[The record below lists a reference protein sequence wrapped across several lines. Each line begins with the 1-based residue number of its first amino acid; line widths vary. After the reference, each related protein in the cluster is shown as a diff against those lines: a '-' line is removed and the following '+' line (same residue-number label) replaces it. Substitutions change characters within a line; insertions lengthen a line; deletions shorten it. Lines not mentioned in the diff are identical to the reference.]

1 MILIPNP
8 CHAYPYP
15 PCRPPPPSLIS
26 SSPSFLSPSSFHF
39 FLPSTVLPSAL
50 HPYLPH
56 PFSPF
61 PNSLILTSSLLLP
74 SQSMALILLS
84 MKFQHDFKLL
94 RGQKQLR
101 LDLCCEKIDPSCLP
115 LHDQG
120 NLMKAARCS
129 EYKSIKIVKK
139 KNNKDER

>member
-1 MILIPNP
+1 MLILNLF
-8 CHAYPYP
+8 AP
-15 PCRPPPPSLIS
+15 PIA
-26 SSPSFLSPSSFHF
+26 HF
-39 FLPSTVLPSAL
+39 FLPFLPIPFILPSTVLPSAL

-61 PNSLILTSSLLLP
+61 PNALILTSAPLLP

-84 MKFQHDFKLL
+84 MKVQRDFKLL

-101 LDLCCEKIDPSCLP
+101 LDLFCVQIDPSCLP
-115 LHDQG
+115 LDDQG

-139 KNNKDER
+139 KNKNKDER